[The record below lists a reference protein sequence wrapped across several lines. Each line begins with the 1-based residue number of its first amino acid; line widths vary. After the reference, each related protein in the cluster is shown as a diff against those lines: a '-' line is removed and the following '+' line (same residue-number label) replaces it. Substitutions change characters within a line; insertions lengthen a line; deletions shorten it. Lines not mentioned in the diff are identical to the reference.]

1 MAELPFLTSSN
12 GPAWLPGA
20 AKDARQFAYWGQ
32 LILLAMF
39 VLAIVLA
46 IVAFAFGV
54 WASGVYFVISAVV
67 DAVLLYLLNSTV
79 FEPLDQG
86 RFRDVSGMLLLW
98 GVLGLV
104 FSLVI
109 PGVFLLLAFIRLQE
123 VFQPQYQ
130 QYPTQYYQAPQQYPQ
145 QGQPQAPPPYQPPAQ
160 QYQPQPQYQQP
171 AQQYQAPPPPQQPQ
185 YQQPVQQAPPPQAPP
200 PQYQAPPPAQAP
212 AAPAPQPQQHRTD
225 MTKCKNCGVQYPSFM
240 RNCPNCGAPR

>member
-1 MAELPFLTSSN
+1 MAELPFLTNSN

-39 VLAIVLA
+39 VLTVLLA
-46 IVAFAFGV
+46 IVAFAFSSWG
-54 WASGVYFVISAVV
+54 AGVYFIISAVV
-67 DAVLLYLLNSTV
+67 DIVLLFLMNSTV

-86 RFRDVSGMLLLW
+86 KFREASDRLLIW
-98 GVLGLV
+98 GIIGLV

-109 PGVFLLLAFIRLQE
+109 PGLFLLLAFIRLQE

-145 QGQPQAPPPYQPPAQ
+145 QAPPPAQPGYQQVPPQQYQQPQYAQQPQPQAPP
-160 QYQPQPQYQQP
+160 
-171 AQQYQAPPPPQQPQ
+171 
-185 YQQPVQQAPPPQAPP
+185 QQAPPPQA
-200 PQYQAPPPAQAP
+200 AP
-212 AAPAPQPQQHRTD
+212 APAPQPAPGQEQHRSD